1 MGTAGSR
8 SGPTK
13 NLGES
18 EKNHKCNQSC
28 IGGKKSWQINLHP
41 HPMLMFLFSPQRI
54 SFWREPQ
61 PDSSVNPSCHAKTT
75 SPSSPNQESKN
86 STNEC
91 AESPLFLSPFP
102 QLGFF
107 CFLHKLCD
115 CLLLLL
121 LLLWSLMIL
130 LLSSASSVGWVLWNS
145 VDSGYLFEMMLLK
158 QAFRRILEYFCS
170 ERIAVQLRGIWVGL
184 LNFEGLRI
192 QLAHWYKKQRE
203 RRATAAATGK
213 KR

>member
-1 MGTAGSR
+1 MGTIGSG

-13 NLGES
+13 NSGES
-18 EKNHKCNQSC
+18 EKNPKCNQSC
-28 IGGKKSWQINLHP
+28 IDGKKSWQINLHP

-61 PDSSVNPSCHAKTT
+61 PDSSANPSCHAKTP

-86 STNEC
+86 STNGC

-121 LLLWSLMIL
+121 LLWSLMIL
-130 LLSSASSVGWVLWNS
+130 LLSSAFSVRWVL
-145 VDSGYLFEMMLLK
+145 
-158 QAFRRILEYFCS
+158 
-170 ERIAVQLRGIWVGL
+170 
-184 LNFEGLRI
+184 
-192 QLAHWYKKQRE
+192 
-203 RRATAAATGK
+203 
-213 KR
+213 

>member
-1 MGTAGSR
+1 MGTAGSG
-8 SGPTK
+8 SEPTK
-13 NLGES
+13 NLGGS

-28 IGGKKSWQINLHP
+28 VGGKKSWQINLHP

-75 SPSSPNQESKN
+75 SPSSPNQESKK
-86 STNEC
+86 STNGC

-107 CFLHKLCD
+107 VFCIDSVTVCCCCCCCGRWWSFC
-115 CLLLLL
+115 CLV
-121 LLLWSLMIL
+121 LLLWDGFCEIL
-130 LLSSASSVGWVLWNS
+130 STVATCLRWCCWSKHSEGFLSTL
-145 VDSGYLFEMMLLK
+145 
-158 QAFRRILEYFCS
+158 
-170 ERIAVQLRGIWVGL
+170 VQKGLRCNCCGFWVGL

-203 RRATAAATGK
+203 RRAAAAATGK